1 VTPQPNPK
9 PSNEKEPN
17 DMTVPKKS
25 APTSEEL
32 AAAYR
37 LLADRINHQRC
48 EASLRLLSWLSPGRQ
63 PVNR

>member
-1 VTPQPNPK
+1 
-9 PSNEKEPN
+9 
-17 DMTVPKKS
+17 MTVPKKS

-37 LLADRINHQRC
+37 LLADRINRERC
-48 EASLRLLSWLSPGRQ
+48 EASMRLLSWLSPGRQ